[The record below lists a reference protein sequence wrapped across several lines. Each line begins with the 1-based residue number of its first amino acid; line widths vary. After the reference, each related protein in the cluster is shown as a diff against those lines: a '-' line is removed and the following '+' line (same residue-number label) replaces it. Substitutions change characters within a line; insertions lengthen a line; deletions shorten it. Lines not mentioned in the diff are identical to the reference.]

1 MFSSTSGFSESVNTA
16 VDPLGVNVS
25 TDISAVPSTFTK
37 VEICTKSPAF
47 APFTRTTDVVVFA
60 V

>member
-1 MFSSTSGFSESVNTA
+1 MFSSTSGFSESVNA
-16 VDPLGVNVS
+16 VVLPLGVNVS

-37 VEICTKSPAF
+37 VEICKVSPAA
-47 APFTRTTDVVVFA
+47 APFVKTTDVVVFA